1 VTSAL
6 RAKAVAFTMGYHERL
21 GATSRVRALDLAL
34 VDIISNVAWDDE
46 EAAGEEA
53 ADSSDEGSEA

>member
-1 VTSAL
+1 MTSAL

-46 EAAGEEA
+46 EAGEEA
-53 ADSSDEGSEA
+53 ADSSDEGSVAY

>member
-1 VTSAL
+1 
-6 RAKAVAFTMGYHERL
+6 MGLHERL
-21 GATSRVRALDLAL
+21 GAVSWVLALDLEL
-34 VDIISNVAWDDE
+34 VNIICGVAWDDE